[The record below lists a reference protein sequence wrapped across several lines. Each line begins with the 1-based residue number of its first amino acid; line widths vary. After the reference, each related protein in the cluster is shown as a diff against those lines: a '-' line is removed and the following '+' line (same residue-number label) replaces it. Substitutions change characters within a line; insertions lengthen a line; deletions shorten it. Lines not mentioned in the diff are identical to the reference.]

1 MVPLHDGLEDAL
13 AYVAWA
19 VPARPAAFRTSPLRA
34 AQRACVPAAV
44 GCGLVVRTIF
54 RPHHVATWPEA
65 MRTADASVE
74 KLTIDTATG
83 TAAFHGTLGIL
94 GSVNGLPFG

>member
-1 MVPLHDGLEDAL
+1 
-13 AYVAWA
+13 
-19 VPARPAAFRTSPLRA
+19 
-34 AQRACVPAAV
+34 
-44 GCGLVVRTIF
+44 
-54 RPHHVATWPEA
+54 